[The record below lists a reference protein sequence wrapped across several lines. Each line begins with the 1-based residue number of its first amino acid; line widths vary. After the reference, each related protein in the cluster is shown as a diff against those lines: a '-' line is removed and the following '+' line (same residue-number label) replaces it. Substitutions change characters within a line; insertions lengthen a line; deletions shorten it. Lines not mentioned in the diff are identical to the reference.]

1 MLLRSVESYFIC
13 ASLLPVLLCPPHS
26 DYSMKKIIINHFHIH
41 GDYIAFVG
49 NERSQGSLNA
59 AAVQPNDEPAAPDGE
74 VAAKDILPIPPE
86 GNYTAVR
93 KYIEERV
100 QFDEEFRAFVAEKSR
115 VALCKRLSDEFG
127 WTVDHY
133 TLGRNINRNRR

>member
-1 MLLRSVESYFIC
+1 MSNLILSVHPCCPCF
-13 ASLLPVLLCPPHS
+13 LCPPHS

-100 QFDEEFRAFVAEKSR
+100 RFDEEFRAFVAEKSR

-127 WTVDHY
+127 WTVDNY
-133 TLGRNINRNRR
+133 ALGRNINRNRR